1 MSGLDG
7 KRALVTGASQGIGR
21 EIALSLAAA
30 GAEVIVNDLTDDR
43 CVETVEAIEKAG
55 GRARGVGVDVSDTE
69 RVREVFGALAA
80 EYKASGGIPLL
91 VNNAGI
97 TRDGLFLRMK
107 DEDWKSVIDINL
119 TSVYAVCRALVP
131 PMIKARFG
139 RIVNLASVIAQMGN
153 AGQTNYG
160 ASKAGIEG
168 FTRSLAREVAPRG
181 ITVNAVA
188 PGYIDTPMTQKLPD
202 EARERLSELIPLK
215 RLGQP
220 SDVAGVVTFLL
231 SDAAAYLTGVVVPV
245 NGGMYM

>member
-1 MSGLDG
+1 MKGLEG
-7 KRALVTGASQGIGR
+7 RRALVTGASQGIGR
-21 EIALSLAAA
+21 EIAVALAAA
-30 GAEVIVNDLTDDR
+30 GAEVLVNDLSDDR
-43 CVETVEAIEKAG
+43 CVETVQAIEKAG
-55 GRARGVGVDVSDTE
+55 GRARGVGVDVSDPT

-80 EYKASGGIPLL
+80 EYKDSGGIPFL

-97 TRDGLFLRMK
+97 TRDGLFMRMK
-107 DEDWKSVIDINL
+107 DEDWQAVLDVNL
-119 TSVYAVCRALVP
+119 TSVYATCRALVP

-188 PGYIDTPMTQKLPD
+188 PGYIDTPMTQKLPE

-220 SDVAGVVTFLL
+220 GDVAGVVAFLL
-231 SDAAAYLTGVVVPV
+231 SDAASYLTGVVVPV

>member
-1 MSGLDG
+1 
-7 KRALVTGASQGIGR
+7 
-21 EIALSLAAA
+21 
-30 GAEVIVNDLTDDR
+30 
-43 CVETVEAIEKAG
+43 
-55 GRARGVGVDVSDTE
+55 
-69 RVREVFGALAA
+69 
-80 EYKASGGIPLL
+80 
-91 VNNAGI
+91 
-97 TRDGLFLRMK
+97 
-107 DEDWKSVIDINL
+107 
-119 TSVYAVCRALVP
+119 
-131 PMIKARFG
+131 
-139 RIVNLASVIAQMGN
+139 MGN

-202 EARERLSELIPLK
+202 EARERLSELLPLK

>member
-1 MSGLDG
+1 MSGLKG

-21 EIALSLAAA
+21 EIALSLAAE
-30 GAEVIVNDLTDDR
+30 GVEVIVNDLTDER
-43 CVETVEAIEKAG
+43 CVETVETIEKAG
-55 GRARGVGVDVSDTE
+55 GKARGVGVDVSDPA
-69 RVREVFGALAA
+69 RVREVFGALTA
-80 EYKASGGIPLL
+80 EYKDDGGIPFL

-119 TSVYAVCRALVP
+119 TSVYGVCRALVP
-131 PMIKARFG
+131 PMVKARFG

-188 PGYIDTPMTQKLPD
+188 PGYIDTPMTQKLPE